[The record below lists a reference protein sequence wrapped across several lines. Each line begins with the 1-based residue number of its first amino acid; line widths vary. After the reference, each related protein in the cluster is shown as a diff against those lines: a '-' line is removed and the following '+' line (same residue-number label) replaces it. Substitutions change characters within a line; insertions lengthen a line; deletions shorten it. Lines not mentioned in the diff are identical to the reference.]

1 MNECVCVCVCV
12 HTSIHTYIAHRMAS
26 VHEFA
31 QPPVGCKVI
40 IRGFGAPEKEAH
52 IVRVKLQAHCAAGM
66 VASIRCDE
74 HLVERLGPI
83 MCVCV
88 CQCVSV
94 CVSVCV

>member
-1 MNECVCVCVCV
+1 
-12 HTSIHTYIAHRMAS
+12 MAS